1 MCLGPKC
8 EKYAKILKIGWLLT
22 ELWSICHKNVN
33 WYNNISTDKNWQF
46 LTITQPIVN
55 RFSKFW
61 PTSHTLEKGTTF
73 LFNDFF
79 RFITQKYAFLRIS
92 QKVLCGGFS
101 FPCIIITYGPRY
113 NAPVPVWVFKRMW
126 IKNCAAHCGMYVNIF
141 PPHQTWLCLC
151 DVTSRDFV
159 LVTSRHFRNCTEMW
173 INYI

>member
-61 PTSHTLEKGTTF
+61 PTSHTLEQGTTF
-73 LFNDFF
+73 LFNNFF

-101 FPCIIITYGPRY
+101 FLCIIITYGPRY

-126 IKNCAAHCGMYVNIF
+126 IKNFAAHCA
-141 PPHQTWLCLC
+141 WDSSL
-151 DVTSRDFV
+151 
-159 LVTSRHFRNCTEMW
+159 
-173 INYI
+173 